1 MATYEDPAHK
11 IAAKLALEKPAA
23 QVEKPAAAVTTPS
36 VAAATTGPATV
47 PPSGAVES
55 ALSHYSDT
63 AVTPH
68 KVKSQVIRSNP
79 DAMYEDLVK
88 ASGLTKA
95 EYPAAR
101 RTAKDLLAE
110 NAEHG
115 VNNINQYAYELA
127 TTKRETHMGNW
138 MNEFGKSSYFEK
150 KYGMNSS
157 HRDDLQNTQ
166 PGDGAKFHGRGL
178 VQITGRRNYTD
189 WTERMEKENYQHN
202 GQAVDLVNHPELA
215 ADPGIAAHIA
225 VKGMRDGTF
234 TGRKMGDYI
243 NDSKTDFYN
252 ARRVINGTDHAQE
265 IADQATAFQSV
276 LKNHA
281 GDYTDA
287 MLKAKLAGLPMS
299 EATELSGNPTAV
311 TGELLSQK
319 PLGGSLTKFQSA
331 DKLLHNGIGRFDGSA
346 ALGTYTTVKT
356 RPADTLPDVSLQPH
370 KAEQEPE
377 QPQ

>member
-1 MATYEDPAHK
+1 MAAFEDPAHK
-11 IAAKLALEKPAA
+11 VAAKLAFDPPAA
-23 QVEKPAAAVTTPS
+23 QVEKPAPAVVAQSPSAVTS
-36 VAAATTGPATV
+36 GQNQAA
-47 PPSGAVES
+47 PSGAVEA

-63 AVTPH
+63 AITPH

-150 KYGMNSS
+150 KYGMHSS
-157 HRDDLQNTQ
+157 HRNDLQNTQ

-202 GQAVDLVNHPELA
+202 GEAVDLVNHPELA

-234 TGRKMGDYI
+234 TGRKMSDYI

-287 MLKAKLAGLPMS
+287 MLKEKLAGLPM
-299 EATELSGNPTAV
+299 AGPTELSGNPTAV
-311 TGELLSQK
+311 TPELLSQK
-319 PLGGSLTKFQSA
+319 PLGSGLTKFQSA
-331 DKLLHNGIGRFDGSA
+331 DKLLNNGIGQFDSSVP
-346 ALGTYTTVKT
+346 LGKYTTVKT
-356 RPADTLPDVSLQPH
+356 RPADTLTAPPQVPH
-370 KAEQEPE
+370 KAEQEPTP
-377 QPQ
+377 PQ

>member
-1 MATYEDPAHK
+1 MAAFEDPAHK
-11 IAAKLALEKPAA
+11 VATKPAFEKPAA
-23 QVEKPAAAVTTPS
+23 LVEKPSPVTTS
-36 VAAATTGPATV
+36 QAVATCGQNQAA
-47 PPSGAVES
+47 PSGAVES

-63 AVTPH
+63 AITPH
-68 KVKSQVIRSNP
+68 KVKTQVIQSNP

-138 MNEFGKSSYFEK
+138 MNEFGKNSYFEK

-202 GQAVDLVNHPELA
+202 GEAVDLVNHPELA

-234 TGRKMGDYI
+234 TSRKMGDYI

-265 IADQATAFQSV
+265 IADQATAFQTV

-287 MLKAKLAGLPMS
+287 MMKAKLAGLPM
-299 EATELSGNPTAV
+299 AGPTELSGNPTAV
-311 TGELLSQK
+311 TPELLSAK
-319 PLGGSLTKFQSA
+319 PLGDGLTTFQSA
-331 DKLLHNGIGRFDGSA
+331 DKLLHNGIGQFDPSA
-346 ALGTYTTVKT
+346 QLGKYTTVKT
-356 RPADTLPDVSLQPH
+356 RPGDTLPSPELVPH
-370 KAEQEPE
+370 KAEPAPAE
-377 QPQ
+377 